1 MTDPGRVRMTFR
13 VPGRVL
19 LDDAAAVLRLGSQA
33 IAAGEREV
41 DLADVSVSDS
51 SLIACILA
59 WRRAAQAAG
68 VQLAIVNP
76 SARVRGL
83 ASLYGVEQIALG

>member
-1 MTDPGRVRMTFR
+1 MTFR

-19 LDDAAAVLRLGSQA
+19 LDDAALILEQGAQA
-33 IAAGEREV
+33 IASGEREF
-41 DLADVSVSDS
+41 DLGSVETSDS

-68 VQLAIVNP
+68 AALSITNP
-76 SARVRGL
+76 PDRVRGL

>member
-1 MTDPGRVRMTFR
+1 MTFR
-13 VPGRVL
+13 VPVRVL
-19 LDDAAAVLRLGSQA
+19 LDDAAAILRQGVQA
-33 IAAGEREV
+33 IAAGDREI
-41 DLADVSVSDS
+41 DLADVAASDS

-68 VQLAIVNP
+68 VPLAVINP

-83 ASLYGVEQIALG
+83 ASLYGVEQIALD